1 MGWARPKR
9 VAYKHVSIRFLFS
22 WWVGKLRIT
31 ILKQIEQAIASVTS
45 YEYKRR
51 PPTPPKKNKKLHLD
65 LNVNIIMFI
74 ISNLYEIIV

>member
-9 VAYKHVSIRFLFS
+9 VAYKHVSIRLLFFF

-31 ILKQIEQAIASVTS
+31 ILKQIEQAIASGTS

-51 PPTPPKKNKKLHLD
+51 PPPQKKKKITPRLKCKYY
-65 LNVNIIMFI
+65 NVYNF
-74 ISNLYEIIV
+74 